1 MTPSFQGC
9 LYWSLAQIR
18 PGEDVLVEEEVD
30 EEVDHHRYFFYN
42 FKSDPVA
49 MNSGA
54 PIRSRI
60 RDLIPN
66 RTKVQKGPKKKSLFC
81 LQVPNFSII
90 SINERNCK
98 YIIHMLALMP

>member
-49 MNSGA
+49 MILTIG
-54 PIRSRI
+54 
-60 RDLIPN
+60 IPPWC
-66 RTKVQKGPKKKSLFC
+66 QCFHICKSNMKDSLT
-81 LQVPNFSII
+81 P
-90 SINERNCK
+90 R
-98 YIIHMLALMP
+98 LAMGGV